1 MSENTRLILLTGAT
15 GNVGRELAR
24 ILHSQGHPIRAAV
37 VSAADA
43 RNLPHANIPWTQF
56 DFGDPA
62 SYGAAFAGVD
72 RLFLMRPPHI
82 SDIDRYIKPVIDYA
96 ASHGVRQIVFLSLI
110 GAEKNRV
117 VPHAKVEKL
126 LQVGPTPYTLLRC
139 GFFMQNL
146 STTHRQD
153 IAEHDDIFV
162 PAGRGKTA
170 FIDVRDIAAVAA
182 RVLTEPGHDNR
193 AYPLTGSEALDYYQT
208 AAIFTEVLG
217 RSIRYSSPTPWRF
230 AWRMWRRG
238 HPLSYVGVVSA
249 IYMTTRFGL
258 AESIDPTAASLLG
271 RPPITMR
278 QFVTDNA
285 SAWRLISN

>member
-1 MSENTRLILLTGAT
+1 
-15 GNVGRELAR
+15 
-24 ILHSQGHPIRAAV
+24 
-37 VSAADA
+37 
-43 RNLPHANIPWTQF
+43 
-56 DFGDPA
+56 
-62 SYGAAFAGVD
+62 
-72 RLFLMRPPHI
+72 
-82 SDIDRYIKPVIDYA
+82 
-96 ASHGVRQIVFLSLI
+96 
-110 GAEKNRV
+110 
-117 VPHAKVEKL
+117 
-126 LQVGPTPYTLLRC
+126 
-139 GFFMQNL
+139 
-146 STTHRQD
+146 
-153 IAEHDDIFV
+153 
-162 PAGRGKTA
+162 
-170 FIDVRDIAAVAA
+170 
-182 RVLTEPGHDNR
+182 VLTEPGHDNR